1 MQSTLQ
7 SNHTIT
13 ETTKA
18 SDYKVLKQ
26 SSKFPP
32 YSITF
37 KRSPQVEQV
46 TDRKLLELLL
56 VEWKD
61 KNNYVPDI
69 TGRFGHGKCLLIFA
83 NDETSFEELFN
94 QQNWPTKINDC
105 EFDLKIPR
113 VSPSIYSLVIQQF
126 FNSWNIE
133 EVFEDLKTLYPTL
146 IKLTRMYSFNN
157 KPLNL
162 VRADFCS
169 LQQVKKL
176 LDDGR
181 ITIDHMKNLVKQYH
195 PPAKISKCMKCYSH
209 HHSTNECTSQVQL
222 CIRCSLDH
230 PYNNNCQNEIKC
242 INCGQDHYAGH
253 SACPEVQQIRR
264 QISQNQREKRTQL
277 LINLEQDQQL
287 HYNNNNQ
294 SFPQLPST
302 SIQQQQQQP
311 QRYSS
316 QPQTYASILQAQ
328 TQHQQQPH
336 KNDRNHVYIEN
347 ILTTFSNK
355 IEYRLQQFEERL
367 INQVI
372 EVEKIVDNLKSTTCE
387 LETVIFE
394 TILPSIKAIQEC
406 SFVNTRSTS
415 TREDLT
421 RYKNE
426 VTNLLTRKNNN
437 NNNTKPN
444 KSNTSDNRTKGVPK
458 TIATKQTPSTLF
470 NDSE

>member
-37 KRSPQVEQV
+37 KRSPQDEQV

-94 QQNWPTKINDC
+94 QQNWPTKIND
-105 EFDLKIPR
+105 L
-113 VSPSIYSLVIQQF
+113 
-126 FNSWNIE
+126 
-133 EVFEDLKTLYPTL
+133 
-146 IKLTRMYSFNN
+146 
-157 KPLNL
+157 
-162 VRADFCS
+162 RADFCS

>member
-1 MQSTLQ
+1 MQESIVMQSTPP

-37 KRSPQVEQV
+37 KRSSQDEQV

-105 EFDLKIPR
+105 EFDLK
-113 VSPSIYSLVIQQF
+113 F
-126 FNSWNIE
+126 HDWNIE

-181 ITIDHMKNLVKQYH
+181 ITIGHMKNLVKQYH
-195 PPAKISKCMKCYSH
+195 PPEKISKCMKCYSH
-209 HHSTNECTSQVQL
+209 HHITNECTSQVQL
-222 CIRCSLDH
+222 CIRCGLDH

-264 QISQNQREKRTQL
+264 QISQNQREKEH
-277 LINLEQDQQL
+277 N
-287 HYNNNNQ
+287 Y
-294 SFPQLPST
+294 
-302 SIQQQQQQP
+302 
-311 QRYSS
+311 
-316 QPQTYASILQAQ
+316 
-328 TQHQQQPH
+328 
-336 KNDRNHVYIEN
+336 
-347 ILTTFSNK
+347 
-355 IEYRLQQFEERL
+355 
-367 INQVI
+367 
-372 EVEKIVDNLKSTTCE
+372 
-387 LETVIFE
+387 
-394 TILPSIKAIQEC
+394 
-406 SFVNTRSTS
+406 
-415 TREDLT
+415 
-421 RYKNE
+421 
-426 VTNLLTRKNNN
+426 
-437 NNNTKPN
+437 
-444 KSNTSDNRTKGVPK
+444 
-458 TIATKQTPSTLF
+458 
-470 NDSE
+470 

>member
-253 SACPEVQQIRR
+253 SACPE
-264 QISQNQREKRTQL
+264 
-277 LINLEQDQQL
+277 
-287 HYNNNNQ
+287 
-294 SFPQLPST
+294 
-302 SIQQQQQQP
+302 
-311 QRYSS
+311 
-316 QPQTYASILQAQ
+316 

>member
-1 MQSTLQ
+1 MQESIVMQSTPP

-13 ETTKA
+13 GTTKA

-26 SSKFPP
+26 ISKFPP

-37 KRSPQVEQV
+37 KRSSQDEQV
-46 TDRKLLELLL
+46 TDR
-56 VEWKD
+56 
-61 KNNYVPDI
+61 
-69 TGRFGHGKCLLIFA
+69 RFEHGKYLLIFV

-105 EFDLKIPR
+105 EFDLKISR
-113 VSPSIYSLVIQQF
+113 ALPSIYSLVIQQF
-126 FNSWNIE
+126 FNSWNFE
-133 EVFEDLKTLYPTL
+133 DVFEDLKTLYPTL

-157 KPLNL
+157 KPLKL

-181 ITIDHMKNLVKQYH
+181 ITIGHMKNLVKPYH
-195 PPAKISKCMKCYSH
+195 SPAKISKGMKCYSH
-209 HHSTNECTSQVQL
+209 HHTTNECTSQVQL
-222 CIRCSLDH
+222 CIRCGLDH

-242 INCGQDHYAGH
+242 INCSQDHYAGH

-302 SIQQQQQQP
+302 SIQQQQQQQHQP

-316 QPQTYASILQAQ
+316 QPQTYASIIQAQ

-336 KNDRNHVYIEN
+336 KND
-347 ILTTFSNK
+347 
-355 IEYRLQQFEERL
+355 
-367 INQVI
+367 
-372 EVEKIVDNLKSTTCE
+372 
-387 LETVIFE
+387 
-394 TILPSIKAIQEC
+394 
-406 SFVNTRSTS
+406 
-415 TREDLT
+415 
-421 RYKNE
+421 
-426 VTNLLTRKNNN
+426 
-437 NNNTKPN
+437 
-444 KSNTSDNRTKGVPK
+444 
-458 TIATKQTPSTLF
+458 
-470 NDSE
+470 